1 MHGDPR
7 LRGDDGIYRMTLLR
21 GDDGVTELALGTVI
35 PEMRSIVRD
44 LLAIP

>member
-21 GDDGVTELALGTVI
+21 GDDGVTELTLGTVI

>member
-7 LRGDDGIYRMTLLR
+7 LRGDDGGMEPTP
-21 GDDGVTELALGTVI
+21 GTVI

-44 LLAIP
+44 LHASPKTQRHP